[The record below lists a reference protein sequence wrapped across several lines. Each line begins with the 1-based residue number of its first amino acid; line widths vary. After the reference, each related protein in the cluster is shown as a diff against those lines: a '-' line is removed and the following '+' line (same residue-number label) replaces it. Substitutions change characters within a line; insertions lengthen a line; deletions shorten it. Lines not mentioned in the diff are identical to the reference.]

1 MELSRED
8 VLHIAS
14 LCRVGMDDDDVES
27 MRQQLSH
34 ILDQFEV
41 LKQAN
46 TTGVSPSA
54 HSTELSSVLRDDAPR
69 PSLSQEDVLR
79 NAPQQQEGHLRV
91 KAILEE

>member
-1 MELSRED
+1 MPLSRED

-14 LCRVGMDDDDVES
+14 LCRIGMDADDVER

-41 LKQAN
+41 LKQAD
-46 TTGVSPSA
+46 TAGVSLSANPS
-54 HSTELSSVLRDDAPR
+54 ERSSVFRDDVSR

-91 KAILEE
+91 KAILED

>member
-41 LKQAN
+41 LKQAD

>member
-1 MELSRED
+1 MPLSRED

-14 LCRVGMDDDDVES
+14 LCRVGMDAGDVER

-34 ILDQFEV
+34 ILEQFEV
-41 LKQAN
+41 LKQAD
-46 TTGVSPSA
+46 TTGVSLSA
-54 HSTELSSVLRDDAPR
+54 HPAGLSSVFRDDVAR

-91 KAILEE
+91 KVILED

>member
-1 MELSRED
+1 MQLSRED

-14 LCRVGMDDDDVES
+14 LCRVGLDADDVER

-41 LKQAN
+41 LKQAD
-46 TTGVSPSA
+46 TTGVSLTARPA
-54 HSTELSSVLRDDAPR
+54 ELSSVFRDDVAR

-79 NAPQQQEGHLRV
+79 NAPQQQDGHLRV
-91 KAILEE
+91 KAILED